1 MEKRGLSQE
10 TLKVIACV
18 TMLLDHIGAM
28 LVGNSMTE
36 SGLPLRIIG
45 RISFPIFCFL
55 LAEGAYYTKNPQ
67 KYALRL
73 LIGML
78 LSEIPYDLAFRY
90 QLTLET
96 QSVMVT
102 LLVGFLT
109 LEAVRR
115 AENNVVKLLI
125 MVGGIVLGELFKSDY
140 GGFGVMMVLM
150 FSLTRGHLW
159 IQTICLVVIA
169 WVMNSAKLLV
179 FGVMVPIEIFAVFAM
194 IPIGLY
200 SGRKAC
206 SSRAV
211 QWAFYLFYPVH
222 LTVLVCI
229 RYLIEAKI
237 I

>member
-78 LSEIPYDLAFRY
+78 LSEIPYDL
-90 QLTLET
+90 
-96 QSVMVT
+96 
-102 LLVGFLT
+102 
-109 LEAVRR
+109 EAVRR
-115 AENNVVKLLI
+115 EENNVVKLLI

-140 GGFGVMMVLM
+140 GGFGVLMVLM

-159 IQTICLVVIA
+159 IQTGCLAVIA

-200 SGRKAC
+200 SGKKA
-206 SSRAV
+206 SGSKVV

-229 RYLIEAKI
+229 RYLIEMKI